1 MDERRA
7 MKGPPAGPIL
17 RIAPLRYTRAVAMPP
32 DSLPPDVVEALKLGK
47 PIEAIKRLRK
57 STGVGL
63 AEAKAL
69 VDAFS
74 AGNTAYQRPGRK
86 SRKRPDADVA
96 AVPVATAA
104 VDEDIIE
111 RREAPPP
118 NDNLSGMTLKSI
130 GLGEVQHSNTAFW
143 LVIFLLIVAL
153 VGYVVLGK

>member
-1 MDERRA
+1 
-7 MKGPPAGPIL
+7 
-17 RIAPLRYTRAVAMPP
+17 MPP

-57 STGVGL
+57 AGIGL

-74 AGNTAYQRPGRK
+74 GGNTAYQRPGRR
-86 SRKRPDADVA
+86 SRKRSGADAAAPPAPVA
-96 AVPVATAA
+96 AAATAPF
-104 VDEDIIE
+104 DEEGIE

-118 NDNLSGMTLKSI
+118 NDSLSGMTLKSV
-130 GLGEVQHSNTAFW
+130 GLGEVQHSNAAFW

-153 VGYVVLGK
+153 VGYVVLSK